1 MINVIDS
8 PGHVDFSSEVTA
20 ALRVTDGAL
29 VVVDYIEG
37 VCVQTETVLRQALA
51 EKIKPVVII
60 NKVDRGILEQQVD
73 GETMYQNFLRVIEN
87 TNVIISTYEFD
98 QGPNESSLQV
108 CPTEG
113 TVAFGAALFGWA
125 FTLTGFA
132 KYYSQ
137 KFKISK
143 DLLKKKLWG
152 DNYYNP
158 ATKKFQT
165 TDQTEDGKKLQ
176 RSFVQF
182 IMRPIIQMSR
192 NIMSG
197 NVEAVWKMLEP
208 LGISL
213 KANERELR
221 SKPLMKCVFQKWLN
235 AADALLEM
243 IILRLP
249 SPKEAQAYRAAHLY
263 EGPMDDPCG

>member
-1 MINVIDS
+1 M
-8 PGHVDFSSEVTA
+8 
-20 ALRVTDGAL
+20 RVTDGAL

-98 QGPNESSLQV
+98 QGSNESSLQV
-108 CPTEG
+108 CPTDG
-113 TVAFGAALFGWA
+113 TVAFGAALHGWA

-137 KFKISK
+137 KFNISQ

-152 DNYYNP
+152 DNFYNP

-192 NIMSG
+192 NIMGG
-197 NVEAVWKMLEP
+197 NIEAVWKMLEP
-208 LGISL
+208 LGITL

-263 EGPMDDPCG
+263 EGPIDDPCG

>member
-1 MINVIDS
+1 M
-8 PGHVDFSSEVTA
+8 
-20 ALRVTDGAL
+20 RVTDGAL

-98 QGPNESSLQV
+98 SSSNGSPTSSLQV

-125 FTLTGFA
+125 FTLTSFA

-137 KFKISK
+137 KFKISQ
-143 DLLKKKLWG
+143 DLLKNKLWG

-158 ATKKFQT
+158 VTKRFQDT
-165 TDQTEDGKKLQ
+165 NQTEDGKKLQ

-182 IMRPIIQMSR
+182 IMRPIIQMTR
-192 NIMSG
+192 NIMNG

-213 KANERELR
+213 KANEREL
-221 SKPLMKCVFQKWLN
+221 SGKPLMKCVFQKWLN

-263 EGPMDDPCG
+263 EGPIDDPCG